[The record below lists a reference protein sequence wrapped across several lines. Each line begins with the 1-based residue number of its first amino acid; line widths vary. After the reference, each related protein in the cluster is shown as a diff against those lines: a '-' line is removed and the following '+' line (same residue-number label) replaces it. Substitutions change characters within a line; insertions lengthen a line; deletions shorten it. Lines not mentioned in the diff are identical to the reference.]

1 MTNAEAIKTLK
12 ANYPDACYEQLR
24 EAVDA
29 AIEALKVQIKSEWT
43 AKELD
48 YLTEV
53 ESTTKTTQDW
63 VMVVRCKD
71 CKFYWKNMKDNTD
84 EPVPVCLASPKID
97 AFCSEGERKDDE

>member
-1 MTNAEAIKTLK
+1 MTNAEAIETLR

-29 AIEALKVQIKSEWT
+29 AIEALKLQHKAEWT
-43 AKELD
+43 AEELD
-48 YLTEV
+48 YLNKV

-71 CKFYWKNMKDNTD
+71 CKWWTKQ
-84 EPVPVCLASPKID
+84 EASLQGRCD
-97 AFCSEGERKDDE
+97 AYGMYPTEEWYCARGERR